1 MSGGNLSPRQKMIG
15 MMYLVLTALLALNV
29 SKDIL
34 DAFVLI
40 NTSLENTVVN
50 YNKKNEILYSD
61 FDKAKS
67 FDPIKVT
74 PFWEKAQLAKK
85 YSLDLIEYIKELQI
99 KLIQETE
106 KITNTEA
113 DTLQLKFTKSK
124 DNYDIPTN
132 IMIGQ
137 TEDGSKGLA
146 RELKNK
152 LDNYK
157 RLMFGLFNEQERK
170 TLNVDLKT
178 DEVKSGEGIETWEI
192 GNFYNTPLAATIT
205 LLSKIQTDIKNAEYE
220 VINKLFQSVGK
231 EDYNF
236 DTVAAKIIPSSNYV
250 LLGEKYNADVFVA
263 AFSTTQNP
271 EILIGEYDT
280 IKNQLLNVVDT
291 VPVTKGLGN
300 YSIKTTHEG
309 IFNYEGVIKLKT
321 PGSETVKLY
330 PFKSEY
336 IVAKPSLVVS
346 PDKMNVF
353 YIGPDNPV
361 SISVPGVAS
370 EKISATITGAG
381 NRISKT
387 SNGHY
392 KVKLSTNSP
401 RNIDVKVNATLTDGT
416 QKSMGK
422 MTFVVKRLP
431 KPYAEVGNVSLVR
444 GLESRNQIKAH
455 TKVKAKYGPSFP
467 FTGLP
472 LNVVKYKVEIFR
484 GALQINSWNKN
495 NGAITVNDRNKFN
508 TLRRNDM
515 VYFTNIFARDV
526 SGQLVSLN
534 DVTIK
539 VR

>member
-1 MSGGNLSPRQKMIG
+1 MNGGNLSPRQKMIG

-61 FDKAKS
+61 FNKAKS
-67 FDPIKVT
+67 FDPNKVT

-85 YSLDLIEYIKELQI
+85 HSSDLIKYIKELQI

-106 KITNTEA
+106 KITNVEA
-113 DTLQLKFTKSK
+113 DTLQLNHVTNK
-124 DNYDIPTN
+124 DNYDIPTY

-137 TEDGSKGLA
+137 SEDGSTGLA

-157 RLMFGLFNEQERK
+157 IIMLGLFNEQERK
-170 TLNVDLKT
+170 TLNIDLKT
-178 DEVKSGEGIETWEI
+178 DDVKSREGIDSWEI
-192 GNFYNTPLAATIT
+192 GNFYHTPLAATIT
-205 LLSKIQTDIKNAEYE
+205 LLSKIKTDIKNVEYE
-220 VINKLFQSVGK
+220 VVNKLYQSAGK
-231 EDYNF
+231 EGYNF
-236 DTVAAKIIPSSNYV
+236 DTVAAKIIPTSKYI
-250 LLGEKYNADVFVA
+250 LLGENYDADVFVA

-271 EILIGEYDT
+271 EILIGEYDFE
-280 IKNQLLNVVDT
+280 KNKLLTVEGT
-291 VPVTKGLGN
+291 VPVTKGVGN
-300 YSIKTTHEG
+300 YSIKTTREG
-309 IFNYEGVIKLKT
+309 IFNYEGVIKLKNLGIET
-321 PGSETVKLY
+321 PKQY

-346 PDKMNVF
+346 PEKMNVL

-361 SISVPGVAS
+361 LISVPGVAS
-370 EKISATITGAG
+370 ERISATITGIG

-392 KVKLSTNSP
+392 NVKLSSKSP
-401 RNIDVKVNATLTDGT
+401 LNINIIVNATMTDGT
-416 QKSMGK
+416 QMNMGK
-422 MTFVVKRLP
+422 MTFEVKRLP
-431 KPYAEVGNVSLVR
+431 KPYAEVGYVSLVT
-444 GLESRNQIKAH
+444 GEESIDQLKAH
-455 TKVKAKYGPSFP
+455 TKVTAKYDPSFP
-467 FTGLP
+467 FSGLP
-472 LNVVKYKVEIFR
+472 VNIEKYKVEIYR
-484 GALQINSWNKN
+484 GAKLINSWKKN
-495 NGAITVNDRNKFN
+495 DGAITVNDRKNFNK
-508 TLRRNDM
+508 LRRNDM

-526 SGQLVSLN
+526 CSQVCRLN

>member
-50 YNKKNEILYSD
+50 YDKKNEILYAD
-61 FDKAKS
+61 FNKAKL
-67 FDPIKVT
+67 FDPVKVT
-74 PFWEKAQLAKK
+74 PYWKKAQKAKQH
-85 YSLDLIEYIKELQI
+85 SLDLIRYIKELQI
-99 KLIQETE
+99 KLLQETE
-106 KITNTEA
+106 KITNAEA
-113 DTLQLKFTKSK
+113 DTLQLKYANSK
-124 DNYDIPTN
+124 DNYDIPTH

-137 TEDGSKGLA
+137 TEDGSTGLA

-157 RLMFGLFNEQERK
+157 TTMLSLFNEQERK
-170 TLNVDLKT
+170 TLNIDLKT
-178 DEVKSGEGIETWEI
+178 GEVKSGEGIETWEI

-205 LLSKIQTDIKNAEYE
+205 LLSKIQTDIKNTEYE
-220 VINKLFQSVGK
+220 VINKLFQSVGE

-236 DTVAAKIIPSSNYV
+236 DTVAAKIISTSNYV

-271 EILIGEYDT
+271 EILIGEYDSVNNKL
-280 IKNQLLNVVDT
+280 INVKDT
-291 VPVTKGLGN
+291 VPVVKGLGN
-300 YSIKTTHEG
+300 YSIPTTREG
-309 IFNYEGVIKLKT
+309 VFNYEGVIKLKN
-321 PGSETVKLY
+321 PGSEAVKLY

-336 IVAKPSLVVS
+336 IVARPSLVVS

-370 EKISATITGAG
+370 ENISATITGTG

-392 KVKLSTNSP
+392 NVKLGRNSP
-401 RNIDVKVNATLTDGT
+401 RNIDVNVSATMPNGT
-416 QKSMGK
+416 NKNMGK
-422 MTFVVKRLP
+422 MSFVVKRLP
-431 KPYAEVGNVSLVR
+431 KPYAEVGSISLVR
-444 GLESRNQIKAH
+444 GVETKNQLKTH
-455 TKVKAKYGPSFP
+455 TKVKAKYGADFP

-472 LNVVKYKVEIFR
+472 LNVAKYKVEIYR
-484 GALQINSWNKN
+484 GAIQLDYWN
-495 NGAITVNDRNKFN
+495 RNTSVISVADQNRFN
-508 TLRRNDM
+508 IVRRNDM
-515 VYFTNIFARDV
+515 VYFSKIFARDV
-526 SGQLVSLN
+526 SGQLVPMN

>member
-1 MSGGNLSPRQKMIG
+1 MSGGDLSPRQKMIG

-40 NTSLENTVVN
+40 NSSLENTVIN
-50 YNKKNEILYSD
+50 YDEKNTSLYSE
-61 FDKAKS
+61 FNTAKQ

-74 PFWEKAQLAKK
+74 PFWDKAQQAKK
-85 YSLDLIEYIKELQI
+85 ISTNLIDYIKELQV
-99 KLIQETE
+99 KLLQETE
-106 KITNTEA
+106 QITKNEA
-113 DTLQLKFTKSK
+113 DTLQLKFVNAK

-152 LDNYK
+152 MADYK
-157 RLMFGLFNEQERK
+157 KLMLTLFDKREQEL
-170 TLNVDLKT
+170 LNIDLKI
-178 DEVKSGEGIETWEI
+178 DEVTTGEGVESWEM
-192 GNFYNTPLAATIT
+192 GNFYHTPLVATIA
-205 LLSKIQTDIKNAEYE
+205 LLSKIQTDVKKVEYD
-220 VINKLFQSVGK
+220 VVSTLLQKAGK
-231 EDYNF
+231 KQFNF
-236 DTVAAKIIPSSNYV
+236 DTIVTKVIPNSNYV
-250 LLGEKYNADVFVA
+250 LLGEDYKADVFLA

-271 EILIGEYDT
+271 EILIGKYDS
-280 IKNQLLNVVDT
+280 IKKELVSVIDSIPVDN
-291 VPVTKGLGN
+291 GLGQ
-300 YSIKTTHEG
+300 YIVSTDEEG
-309 IFNYEGVIKLKT
+309 IFSYEGVLKLRKE
-321 PGSETVKLY
+321 GGGAENF

-361 SISVPGVAS
+361 SVSVPGVAS
-370 EKISATITGAG
+370 ENISATISGSG

-392 KVKLSTNSP
+392 KVKLSRNSP
-401 RNIDVKVNATLTDGT
+401 RNVDVNVSAVMSGGT
-416 QKSMGK
+416 KKNMGK

-431 KPYAEVGNVSLVR
+431 KPYAEVGNVSTVR
-444 GLESRNQIKAH
+444 GVETKNQLKAH
-455 TKVKAKYGPSFP
+455 TKVKAKYGSDFP

-472 LNVVKYKVEIFR
+472 LNVAKYKVEIYR
-484 GALQINSWNKN
+484 GAIQIDSWNRSVSIIS
-495 NGAITVNDRNKFN
+495 AADRNKFN
-508 TLRRNDM
+508 NVRRNDM
-515 VYFTNIFARDV
+515 VYFTKIFARDV
-526 SGQLVSLN
+526 SGQLVPMN